1 MNSCC
6 YHLPAFHILDPNI
19 AYYKQN
25 LNNLDVASQ
34 VSLYVH
40 LSPRNRSSFF
50 ALHRSLS
57 ESSLLSVLELR
68 LTALYWALLDRTSR
82 MEKPLTSWCC
92 LLESEGRTLGE
103 QSSNKQ
109 RNYVRKSKLCKWPR
123 SSTLKHSL
131 RSFRCSCV
139 SPVILR
145 SRQLELNS
153 FAYSLDSFGSETENR
168 SILPTSSNWTLL
180 RYAKRRTAATR
191 SRSHQ
196 TICRSYSF
204 RIRCSNWRLA

>member
-34 VSLYVH
+34 VSLYDH
-40 LSPRNRSSFF
+40 LSPRNRSRLF
-50 ALHRSLS
+50 ASRRSLS
-57 ESSLLSVLELR
+57 ESSLLLVLELR

-82 MEKPLTSWCC
+82 MEKPLTSWYY
-92 LLESEGRTLGE
+92 LLELEGRTLGE

-109 RNYVRKSKLCKWPR
+109 RNYVRKSKLCKLPR
-123 SSTLKHSL
+123 SSTLKRSL
-131 RSFRCSCV
+131 RSFRCLCV
-139 SPVILR
+139 SLIVSGFSRVILTN
-145 SRQLELNS
+145 SRP
-153 FAYSLDSFGSETENR
+153 FDSFGSETENR
-168 SILPTSSNWTLL
+168 SIFLTSSDWTLL

-191 SRSHQ
+191 SRSD
-196 TICRSYSF
+196 
-204 RIRCSNWRLA
+204 